1 MLILA
6 FFIEF
11 LGYIKIPANI
21 KIYKLQKLNNIDL
34 NYYCICKLSLVFAY
48 RKIVINI
55 IYNVNDADSIY

>member
-6 FFIEF
+6 FFIES